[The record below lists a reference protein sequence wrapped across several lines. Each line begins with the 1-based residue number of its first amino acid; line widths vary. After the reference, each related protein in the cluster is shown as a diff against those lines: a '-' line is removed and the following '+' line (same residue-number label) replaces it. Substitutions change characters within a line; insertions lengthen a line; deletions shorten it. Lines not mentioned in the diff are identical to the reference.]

1 MNMKLFFWV
10 IRLVIFLIVLVF
22 ALGNQNEV
30 TVHLVPGYTW
40 TTALIWALAVA
51 ILLGI
56 ALGISAMMPLW
67 LKQRRLAT
75 QANKQLKLQ
84 ATTLPAAATGKPDP
98 TDSDE
103 LGI

>member
-1 MNMKLFFWV
+1 MKLFFWH
-10 IRLVIFLIVLVF
+10 IRLVIFFIVLVF

-67 LKQRRLAT
+67 LKQRRLAI

-84 ATTLPAAATGKPDP
+84 ATTRPAARTGKANP
-98 TDSDE
+98 TDNDE

>member
-1 MNMKLFFWV
+1 MKLFFWL

-67 LKQRRLAT
+67 LKQRRLAI

-84 ATTLPAAATGKPDP
+84 ATALPAAPTGKPDP

>member
-1 MNMKLFFWV
+1 MKLFFWLV
-10 IRLVIFLIVLVF
+10 RLVIFLIVLIF

-30 TVHLVPGYTW
+30 TVHLIPGYTW
-40 TTALIWALAVA
+40 TTALIWALSVA
-51 ILLGI
+51 IVLGI

-75 QANKQLKLQ
+75 QANKQLKRQ
-84 ATTLPAAATGKPDP
+84 ASLLPTASSQKPNQ
-98 TDSDE
+98 TDDDE

>member
-1 MNMKLFFWV
+1 MKLFFWL

-56 ALGISAMMPLW
+56 ALGISAVLPLW
-67 LKQRRLAT
+67 LKQRRLDI

-84 ATTLPAAATGKPDP
+84 ATTLPAARTGKANP
-98 TDSDE
+98 TDNDE

>member
-1 MNMKLFFWV
+1 MKLFFWL

-56 ALGISAMMPLW
+56 ALGISAMVPLW
-67 LKQRRLAT
+67 LKQRRLAI

-84 ATTLPAAATGKPDP
+84 ATTLPAARTGKANP
-98 TDSDE
+98 TDNDE

>member
-1 MNMKLFFWV
+1 MKLFFWL

-40 TTALIWALAVA
+40 TTALIWALSVA

-67 LKQRRLAT
+67 LKQRRLAI

-84 ATTLPAAATGKPDP
+84 TIALPAALTSKSNP
-98 TDSDE
+98 TDDDE

>member
-1 MNMKLFFWV
+1 MKLFFWL

-30 TVHLVPGYTW
+30 TVHLAPGYTW

-84 ATTLPAAATGKPDP
+84 TTALPAAPTGKPDP
-98 TDSDE
+98 TDNDE

>member
-1 MNMKLFFWV
+1 MKLFFWL
-10 IRLVIFLIVLVF
+10 IRIVIFLIVLVF

-30 TVHLVPGYTW
+30 TVHLGPGYTW
-40 TTALIWALAVA
+40 TTALIWALSVA

-56 ALGISAMMPLW
+56 MLGISAMMPLW
-67 LKQRRLAT
+67 LKQRRLAI

-84 ATTLPAAATGKPDP
+84 ATALPSAPASKANS
-98 TDSDE
+98 TDDDE

>member
-1 MNMKLFFWV
+1 MKLFFWL
-10 IRLVIFLIVLVF
+10 IRLIVFLIVLVF
-22 ALGNQNEV
+22 ALGNQSEV
-30 TVHLVPGYTW
+30 TVHLIPGQTW
-40 TTALIWALAVA
+40 TTPLIWALCVA

-75 QANKQLKLQ
+75 QANKQLKLTASKSTTPVPAK
-84 ATTLPAAATGKPDP
+84 ATHDAD
-98 TDSDE
+98 DE